1 MLNFYDWLRRSE
13 DGSELLATLDYII
26 NEPER
31 FPTEEKLGPPLSAFH
46 RPCRRCWVYPC
57 AASEL
62 MLPDLAGKRKIY
74 VPSIAET
81 QDHCIFC
88 RDIIAKAET
97 LRALCRQVI
106 VLWGFVS
113 HIPNRGLFASEPCT
127 PPKGGNRVISS
138 YIHDE
143 HHFLLIL
150 SRGELK
156 SWIQELL
163 MYHGQDLK
171 GLIQLFPLVRDARNH
186 QGEVL
191 CRAGHQESRFPMD
204 KLRVRFFS
212 NPSQLY
218 APRSRDEEGLLT
230 FEITEFLRLL
240 DMAEIFRTLLRPS
253 EQKALHE
260 LIHLN
265 NRREEQFYWGRFT
278 GYLSRQAKDML
289 NAWKI
294 RQWPKNQV
302 KLLYELVD
310 YVFCPF

>member
-13 DGSELLATLDYII
+13 DGSELLATLEYIMT
-26 NEPER
+26 EPEK
-31 FPTEEKLGPPLSAFH
+31 FPSEEKLGPPLSAFH
-46 RPCRRCWVYPC
+46 RPCQRCWVYPC
-57 AASEL
+57 CSTENI
-62 MLPDLAGKRKIY
+62 LPEIVLRDGRRKIY
-74 VPSIAET
+74 VPSVAET
-81 QDHCIFC
+81 QDFCLFC
-88 RDIIAKAET
+88 REIIAKAENLT
-97 LRALCRQVI
+97 DLSRQVI
-106 VLWGFVS
+106 VLWGFVN
-113 HIPNRGLFASEPCT
+113 HLPNRVLGEGKFM
-127 PPKGGNRVISS
+127 GNRVIAS
-138 YIHDE
+138 YIHDD

-150 SRGELK
+150 ARPELK

-163 MYHGQDLK
+163 IYHGADIK
-171 GLIQLFPLVRDARNH
+171 GLIQMFPTVRDARNH
-186 QGEVL
+186 QGEIL
-191 CRAGHQESRFPMD
+191 CRACHQETRFPMD
-204 KLRVRFFS
+204 MLRVRFFS

-218 APRSRDEEGLLT
+218 APQSRDEEGLLT

-253 EQKALHE
+253 EQRALHE
-260 LIHLN
+260 LIRLH

-310 YVFCPF
+310 YAFCPF

>member
-13 DGSELLATLDYII
+13 DGPELLATMEYIMT
-26 NEPER
+26 EPER
-31 FPTEEKLGPPLSAFH
+31 FPSEEKLGPPLSAFH

-57 AASEL
+57 AASEP
-62 MLPDLAGKRKIY
+62 MLPTVGRD

-81 QDHCIFC
+81 QDHCLFC

-97 LRALCRQVI
+97 MRALSRQVI

-113 HIPNRGLFASEPCT
+113 HIPNRVLFASKPCT
-127 PPKGGNRVISS
+127 PEGKFRGNRVISS
-138 YIHDE
+138 YIHDDR
-143 HHFLLIL
+143 HFLLIL
-150 SRGELK
+150 TRGELK

-163 MYHGQDLK
+163 MYHGEDIK

-186 QGEVL
+186 QGEIL
-191 CRAGHQESRFPMD
+191 CRAAHQETRFPMD
-204 KLRVRFFS
+204 RLRVRFFS
-212 NPSQLY
+212 NPAQLY
-218 APRSRDEEGLLT
+218 APHNRDEEGLLT

-278 GYLSRQAKDML
+278 GHLSRQAKDML